1 MDFQVLLLT
10 IDNIMSEHSRTRRLT
25 LLTLIDAR
33 VDTDNGEPDFVQSIR
48 LYPGHHGEFWNVPKN
63 KIHISEVYLRV
74 PKKFRIFWYHFSLF

>member
-1 MDFQVLLLT
+1 MIFIEYMGIIMDFQVLLLT

-48 LYPGHHGEFWNVPKN
+48 LYPGHHGEFGM
-63 KIHISEVYLRV
+63 
-74 PKKFRIFWYHFSLF
+74 FQRIRFI